1 MECEIIEFIVS
12 LAAKEIQNGDRVL
25 LGQGIPLAAGLLA
38 KMTHAPDCILMTEA
52 GIIDFMPYKVAFHV
66 AESTTTK
73 GFSFACDLVDT
84 FSTILFR
91 GYVDTCFL
99 GAAQVDKYGNINSTI
114 LGDSENLKLRLPGA
128 GGAADFIAFAKK
140 TVITL
145 KGGEF
150 VEKLD
155 YCSSPGYLAGGN
167 SREKA
172 CFPPET
178 GPSLLISSQ
187 GVFGFDKK
195 TKELYLKGCV
205 PGVTVEDI
213 KKNVPW
219 DLKVAPKLE
228 KISYPPKEHLKIIR
242 EFAPSLIKR
251 KSKDR
256 SELANKVIQF
266 VTEKQE
272 KRKKKKQQLAN
283 Q

>member
-1 MECEIIEFIVS
+1 MEYEPIEFIIY
-12 LAAKEIQNGDRVL
+12 LASKEIQNGDRVL

-38 KMTHAPDCILMTEA
+38 KMTHAPKCILMTEA
-52 GIIDFMPYKVAFHV
+52 GIIDFMPYSVAFHV

-73 GFSFACDLVDT
+73 GFSYACDLVDT
-84 FSTILFR
+84 FTTILFR
-91 GYVDTCFL
+91 GYVDLCFL
-99 GAAQVDKYGNINSTI
+99 GAAQVDKYGDINSTM
-114 LGDSENLKLRLPGA
+114 LCDSENLKLRLPGA
-128 GGAADFIAFAKK
+128 GGAVDFIAYAKR

-155 YCSSPGYLAGGN
+155 YCSSPGYLKGGD

-172 CFPPET
+172 GFPPGT

-187 GVFGFDKK
+187 GIFGFDKE
-195 TKELYLKGCV
+195 TKELYLKGCF

-219 DLKVAPKLE
+219 DLKIAPKLE
-228 KISYPPKEHLKIIR
+228 KIDYPPEQYLKIIR
-242 EFAPSLIKR
+242 EFAASLIRR

-256 SELANKVIQF
+256 SELTNRVMHFI
-266 VTEKQE
+266 TEKRE
-272 KRKKKKQQLAN
+272 KRQKKKQQ